1 MANNTFNNVAEITKS
16 AMKVFENQLAIA
28 KYVNRQ
34 YDDQFKDDGAK
45 QGDTANIRLPGFYK
59 LRQGK
64 VAQPNGYNDAF
75 VPVTLNQFGV
85 DVQFSTKEL
94 LLNVDDFE
102 MNVLAPMIAPVA
114 NQVDSILAALIPQF
128 YQTAGTFATP
138 PTDFQAF
145 LDGAATLD
153 ESAITRDGLWT
164 AVMNPRT
171 QAKVVGGMK
180 GLLNP
185 ITDISRQYKEG
196 TMEGMIG
203 GMKWTM
209 DQNLPVQTCG
219 PLGGSPTVKTASVD
233 GDTTLATQAWT
244 AAAAARLNVGDVFT
258 VANVYKVNPQ
268 SKQITN
274 QLQNFVV
281 TSAFSSDGSGNG
293 SVSISPAIWSTGPL
307 QNVNSLPQVS
317 AALTITGTA
326 NALSN
331 INAVFHRDA
340 LLLASADLPKPPGVE
355 CSRVKSK
362 RLNMSMRLVKFY
374 NGSQDDI
381 LYRLDV
387 LAGAALLRGT
397 AGVKVYG

>member
-1 MANNTFNNVAEITKS
+1 MANNTFNNVAEINKS

-34 YDDQFKDDGAK
+34 YDDQFKEDGAK
-45 QGDTANIRLPGFYK
+45 QGDTANIRIPGSYTV
-59 LRQGK
+59 RSGK
-64 VAQPNGYNDAF
+64 VAVPQGYNDTF
-75 VPVTLNQFGV
+75 IPVTLSQYGV

-102 MNVLAPMIAPVA
+102 QNVLAPMIAPVA
-114 NQVDSILAALIPQF
+114 NKVDALLAALIPQF
-128 YQTAGTFATP
+128 YQTAGTYATSP
-138 PTDFQAF
+138 SDFQPY
-145 LDGAATLD
+145 LDAAAVLD

-164 AVMNPRT
+164 CVLNPRV

-196 TMEGMIG
+196 TMEGRIG
-203 GMKWTM
+203 GLKWTM
-209 DQNLPVQTCG
+209 DQNIPIQTCG
-219 PLGGSPTVKTASVD
+219 PLGGSPTVKVASVD
-233 GDTTLATQAWT
+233 GDTTLSTQAWT
-244 AAAAARLNVGDVFT
+244 SAAAVRLNVGDVFT
-258 VANVYKVNPQ
+258 VVNVYKVNPV
-268 SKQITN
+268 SKQSTN
-274 QLQNFVV
+274 QLQNFTV
-281 TSAFSSDGSGNG
+281 TSQFSSDGSGNG
-293 SVSISPAIWSTGPL
+293 SISISPAIWSTGPL

-331 INAVFHRDA
+331 QSAVFHRDA
-340 LLLASADLPKPPGVE
+340 LLLAGADLPKPPGVE
-355 CSRVKSK
+355 CSRIKSK
-362 RLNMSMRLVKFY
+362 RLNMSMRMVKFY

-381 LYRLDV
+381 LYRLDI
-387 LAGAALLRGT
+387 LAGVAMLRPT